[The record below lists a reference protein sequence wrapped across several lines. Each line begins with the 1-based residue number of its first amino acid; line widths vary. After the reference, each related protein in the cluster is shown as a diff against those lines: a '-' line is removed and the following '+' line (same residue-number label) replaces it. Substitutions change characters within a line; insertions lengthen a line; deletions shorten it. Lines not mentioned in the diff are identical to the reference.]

1 VRLYPGDV
9 VVACT
14 DGITEADNSAEE
26 EFGSKRL
33 VDLVASE
40 RTRPAQEIVQSVLK
54 EVDLFSHGGTHDD
67 DRVILILKVV

>member
-1 VRLYPGDV
+1 M

-14 DGITEADNSAEE
+14 DGITEADNAAEE

-40 RTRPAQEIVQSVLK
+40 RTQPAQDIVKSVLK

-67 DRVILILKVV
+67 DRVIFIMKVV